1 MWQRLR
7 MAQFKVYGRDTFLPG
22 VRSELSDVLHAA
34 AVDVL
39 QLPPTKRFHRFFP
52 MTADDFPTPEG
63 RTERYLVV
71 EVLVFE
77 GREVGT
83 KKAFYARLYR
93 DVAALG
99 VEPADLELTIIET
112 PRHDWAI
119 RGLPGDELALP
130 YRVDV

>member
-1 MWQRLR
+1 

-22 VRSELSDVLHAA
+22 VRQPLSDLLHAA
-34 AVDVL
+34 AVDVFE
-39 QLPPTKRFHRFFP
+39 LPPTKRFHRFFP
-52 MTADDFPTPEG
+52 MSAHDFPTPDG
-63 RTERYLVV
+63 RTERYLVI
-71 EVLVFE
+71 EVLMFE
-77 GREVGT
+77 GRAIET

-93 DVAALG
+93 DIATLG
-99 VEPADLELTIIET
+99 VEPADLELTILET

>member
-1 MWQRLR
+1 
-7 MAQFKVYGRDTFLPG
+7 MAQFKVYGRDSFLPA
-22 VRSELSDVLHAA
+22 VRQALSDVIHAA

-52 MTADDFPTPEG
+52 LTAEDFPTPEG
-63 RTERYLVV
+63 RTERYLVI
-71 EVLVFE
+71 EALMFE
-77 GREVGT
+77 GRAVET

-99 VEPADLELTIIET
+99 VEPADLEVTVIET

>member
-1 MWQRLR
+1 
-7 MAQFKVYGRDTFLPG
+7 MAQFKVHGRDTFLRE
-22 VRSELSDVLHAA
+22 VRQQLSDVLHAA

-39 QLPPTKRFHRFFP
+39 ELPVTKRFHRFFP
-52 MTADDFPTPEG
+52 MAAEDFPTPEG

-71 EVLVFE
+71 EVLMFE
-77 GREVGT
+77 GRSVAT

-99 VEPADLELTIIET
+99 VEPADLEVTIVET
-112 PRHDWAI
+112 PRHDWAV